1 MLKDLSK
8 FGRVKENVDLKNY
21 NTYKV
26 STTASY
32 LVDVKSEKAL
42 VDLLKYLRKNKIKY
56 IILGNG
62 SNIVFP
68 DKAFKGVIIRLNELN
83 IIDVDDDEITVG
95 AGVMLPKLVNEA
107 VNNCLTGLEWAAGI
121 PGTVGGAVVG
131 NAGAYL
137 SDIYTFIETIRV
149 LDVKGNIKVLKKS
162 DVKYSYRHTSF
173 KDNKDLIVLSVK
185 LKLEKGSADESL
197 TLMKK
202 RLERRV
208 DSQPLEY
215 PNAGSVFRNP
225 EGDYAGRLIEE
236 CGLKG
241 KTIGGAMVSEKH
253 ANFIINYNNASA
265 SDVRE
270 LIKLVHDTVLEK
282 TGVDLI
288 LEQELI
294 DWE

>member
-1 MLKDLSK
+1 MINELIK
-8 FGRVKENVDLKNY
+8 FGKVKENVDLKKY
-21 NTYKV
+21 NSYKV
-26 STTASY
+26 STNARY
-32 LVDVKSEKAL
+32 LVDVFNEQAL
-42 VDLLKYLRKNKIKY
+42 IDLIEYLKKNNVKY

-62 SNIVFP
+62 SNVVFP
-68 DKAFKGVIIRLNELN
+68 ENNFSGVIIKLNELN
-83 IIDVDDDEITVG
+83 KIEVDDDELYVG

-137 SDIYTFIETIRV
+137 SDIFTYITSVRV
-149 LDVKGNIKVLKKS
+149 LEDGKIYEIPKS
-162 DVKYSYRHTSF
+162 DIEYTYRHTSF
-173 KDNKDLIVLSVK
+173 KDDKNKIILGVS
-185 LKLEKGSADESL
+185 LKLEKGNADESNKI
-197 TLMKK
+197 M
-202 RLERRV
+202 RNRFERRIA
-208 DSQPLEY
+208 SQPLEY

-241 KTIGGAMVSEKH
+241 KKLGGAMVSEKH
-253 ANFIINYNNASA
+253 ANFIINYDNATC
-265 SDVRE
+265 SDVRN

-294 DWE
+294 EWE